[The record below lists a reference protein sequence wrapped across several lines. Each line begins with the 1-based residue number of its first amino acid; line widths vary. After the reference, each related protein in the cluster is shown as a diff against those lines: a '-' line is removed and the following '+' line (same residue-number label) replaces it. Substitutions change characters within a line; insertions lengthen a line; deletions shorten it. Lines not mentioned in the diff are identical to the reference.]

1 MKPTEDIE
9 KRIKNVNIIIDSES
23 NKRVFS
29 NILQAFE
36 KSTAKDLAPTDQ
48 PNIWRMI
55 FRNPLTKLAAGAVI
69 IIAISFFTARQ
80 GPGEQADTTVPKVTK
95 SPVEMMTALSLE
107 RAFRRGGI
115 EAVEKQFEQAFK
127 PIGPRPRSSSVEQIL
142 AEFNGD
148 GKSSERT
155 KL

>member
-9 KRIKNVNIIIDSES
+9 KRIKNVNIVIDSES

-55 FRNPLTKLAAGAVI
+55 FRNPLTKLAAAVVI
-69 IIAISFFTARQ
+69 IVAAGLFLGRGRHIPSGPTAEPRLIAQS
-80 GPGEQADTTVPKVTK
+80 TVKK
-95 SPVEMMTALSLE
+95 MSLMSL
-107 RAFRRGGI
+107 RMAYQRGGFD
-115 EAVEKQFEQAFK
+115 ALDRQFRDTLDAL
-127 PIGPRPRSSSVEQIL
+127 GPQSLSISMQELLEGV
-142 AEFNGD
+142 NGF
-148 GKSSERT
+148 
-155 KL
+155 